1 MARTRQQEPGADW
14 SCPLC
19 TLLNAAADD
28 HCAACDNARPPL
40 HQLRNP
46 QPPEPPATATTA
58 SSVQHVYRPA
68 VGVFFSSS
76 VKPQGSSGS
85 AATWRQE
92 PRLTVNRRRGNR
104 RQEATLELENKQESA
119 RTETGDAKQVTA
131 SIGTLR
137 AVTAAL
143 KTTDAVEGSAD
154 AVDHWVETGKQEKLD
169 EVEEEEEEEDTA
181 MDVEEPCFNL
191 LGMGASVFDAPVTD
205 DTTEDQCTTD
215 ETKSRE
221 EGEEVDADDG
231 DVVVVSSPAR
241 YPGFMPASKV
251 RIDEPAIEKKLACAG
266 LDLSDTDDEEE
277 KPKHLRRQKEDSWE
291 DKWVCQLCTN
301 LNDQTALECSSC
313 MCKRYKDTTRPSEM
327 DTSSKW
333 ACHICTNLNPPELTE
348 CEACM
353 TNRRSDTR
361 PSNSSS
367 DERWRCSLCTK
378 FNAPGTTQ
386 CESCESTQMDKPRKA
401 PGKSRECP
409 VCTNFNAPGST
420 RCDLCD
426 SSLQSEEVLDNHF
439 VDLYSSP
446 VLSPARTSSYN
457 FDESELENPYA
468 DLSQYDDYA
477 PFNEAADAET
487 DFVDEISD
495 NEVAM
500 PLHNPRPV
508 NVRADL
514 KEFKHFVC
522 MEDLQGD
529 YGCRINYNKMFAGQR
544 SHKSYADRLA
554 ARQTQSRKRKRD
566 AVRKKSSE
574 PATSASRG
582 GKAAR
587 GSKKRK
593 TAAAPRR
600 ASAGTKTTKAKRSR
614 KKTAPVRRAS
624 SATFASG
631 INHYDDTAGA
641 DLGEDISTMAW
652 EGVGSA
658 GYH

>member
-68 VGVFFSSS
+68 V
-76 VKPQGSSGS
+76 
-85 AATWRQE
+85 
-92 PRLTVNRRRGNR
+92 
-104 RQEATLELENKQESA
+104 
-119 RTETGDAKQVTA
+119 
-131 SIGTLR
+131 
-137 AVTAAL
+137 
-143 KTTDAVEGSAD
+143 DAVEGSAD

-205 DTTEDQCTTD
+205 DTTEDQY
-215 ETKSRE
+215 
-221 EGEEVDADDG
+221 DG

-291 DKWVCQLCTN
+291 DN
-301 LNDQTALECSSC
+301 
-313 MCKRYKDTTRPSEM
+313 
-327 DTSSKW
+327 
-333 ACHICTNLNPPELTE
+333 
-348 CEACM
+348 
-353 TNRRSDTR
+353 
-361 PSNSSS
+361 
-367 DERWRCSLCTK
+367 
-378 FNAPGTTQ
+378 
-386 CESCESTQMDKPRKA
+386 
-401 PGKSRECP
+401 
-409 VCTNFNAPGST
+409 
-420 RCDLCD
+420 
-426 SSLQSEEVLDNHF
+426 
-439 VDLYSSP
+439 P

-529 YGCRINYNKMFAGQR
+529 YGCRINYNKM

-574 PATSASRG
+574 PATSASRD

-600 ASAGTKTTKAKRSR
+600 
-614 KKTAPVRRAS
+614 
-624 SATFASG
+624 
-631 INHYDDTAGA
+631 GA